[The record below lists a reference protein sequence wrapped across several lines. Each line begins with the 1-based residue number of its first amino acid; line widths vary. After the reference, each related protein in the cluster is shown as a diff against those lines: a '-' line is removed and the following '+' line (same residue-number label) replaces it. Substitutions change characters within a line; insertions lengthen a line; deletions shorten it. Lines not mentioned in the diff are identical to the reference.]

1 MGNRPDLRPPTSPT
15 NRPLYNL
22 QFNVETD
29 HKMKFSLS
37 VVSLLLSSLVA
48 VEGLSLFGDS
58 QKILGGGEVPGDN
71 PLTFCQEQ
79 HDDDILT
86 LEKVDL
92 SPNPPKAGE
101 PLLIKATGTLSRD
114 ITVEDNAVVDIVVKY
129 GFIKLLSTQAD
140 LCEQIK
146 NVDMEC
152 PIKKGP
158 ITITKEVQLPK
169 EIPPGKY
176 SVHANAITNDD
187 DKKEKDKITCL
198 EANVVF
204 GG

>member
-1 MGNRPDLRPPTSPT
+1 
-15 NRPLYNL
+15 
-22 QFNVETD
+22 
-29 HKMKFSLS
+29 MKFSLS
-37 VVSLLLSSLVA
+37 LISLLLSGLVA

-58 QKILGGGEVPGDN
+58 QKILGGGAVPGDN

-92 SPNPPKAGE
+92 SPNPPEAGE
-101 PLLIKATGTLSRD
+101 PLLIKATGTLKRD

-198 EANVVF
+198 EALVTF

>member
-1 MGNRPDLRPPTSPT
+1 
-15 NRPLYNL
+15 
-22 QFNVETD
+22 
-29 HKMKFSLS
+29 MKSSLS
-37 VVSLLLSSLVA
+37 LISLLCSSLVA
-48 VEGLSLFGDS
+48 VEGLSIFGDN
-58 QKILGGGEVPGDN
+58 QKVLGGAAVPGDN
-71 PLTFCQEQ
+71 PLTFCQVE

-86 LEKVDL
+86 LENVDL

-101 PLLIKATGTLSRD
+101 PLYIKATGTLKRN

-140 LCEQIK
+140 LCEQVK
-146 NVDMEC
+146 NVDLAC
-152 PIKKGP
+152 PIEKGP

-176 SVHANAITNDD
+176 NVHANAITTDS
-187 DKKEKDKITCL
+187 DKKEKDHITCL
-198 EANVVF
+198 EATVQF